1 MTRGR
6 AIGVGIAMLIVAS
19 VTTAVRVPARLVVP
33 SDTLIVNGEQPV
45 LVGARLLNRSGQ
57 AIWRPGLRY
66 VASPAT
72 TARPSS
78 DGSIQCTAMGDAMLT
93 ISRGALE
100 KRVLV
105 RCRPIAGFSFQG
117 VSLELGGPPK
127 ELTVNPI
134 GYDRHRVVLLR
145 GQASIRD
152 SGVAQLRGTLVYPV
166 KVGYTLIDVDFSGGT
181 STRVGV
187 SVTRP
192 AVDTSL
198 KMVGGEFQSWR
209 LPPGYYKLHLDVAEP
224 SRGRASL
231 LLAATRSNCARGRD
245 GPQDYWC
252 ITSDSSTIV
261 VRNPEA
267 PGRGRELSGHL
278 SVVQHP
284 HS

>member
-6 AIGVGIAMLIVAS
+6 AISAAIATLVVAS
-19 VTTAVRVPARLVVP
+19 VTTVVRAPARLVVR
-33 SDTLIVNGEQPV
+33 SDTLIVNGEDPV
-45 LVGARLLNRSGQ
+45 LVGARLLNRNGRE
-57 AIWRPGLRY
+57 IWRPGLRY
-66 VASPAT
+66 VASPMT
-72 TARPSS
+72 TARASS
-78 DGSIQCTAMGDAMLT
+78 DGSVRCTAMGDAILT

-134 GYDRHRVVLLR
+134 GYDRRRVVLLR

-152 SGVAQLRGTLVYPV
+152 SGIAKLRGNLVYPV

-181 STRVGV
+181 STRLGV

-192 AVDTSL
+192 AVDASL
-198 KMVGGEFQSWR
+198 KLVGGEMRTWR
-209 LPPGYYKLHLDVAEP
+209 LPPGYYKLHLDASAA

-231 LLAATRSNCARGRD
+231 LLAASRSNCARGRD

-267 PGRGRELSGHL
+267 PGRGRELAGHL
-278 SVVQHP
+278 SVVQYP